1 MIELS
6 DERIVDLWIQ
16 SGGGDK
22 TEPYPALIAFARA
35 VIAADRQARQVPES
49 PVICNCGYEM
59 EQQWVCERCGIRWA
73 V

>member
-1 MIELS
+1 MTELS
-6 DERIVDLWIQ
+6 EERIKQIWQDNKGFGYQ
-16 SGGGDK
+16 D
-22 TEPYPALIAFARA
+22 FARA
-35 VIAADRQARQVPES
+35 LLAADRQARQVPES